1 MWNLFKVNN
10 KDSRTTSTDFIDCSG
25 VDFEQLNAAGESA
38 HYIIIDHFVTWN
50 GPHIIWG
57 NAIERQIY
65 KS

>member
-38 HYIIIDHFVTWN
+38 HYIIIDHFVT
-50 GPHIIWG
+50 
-57 NAIERQIY
+57 
-65 KS
+65 